1 MPVRFKGS
9 SEYKEN
15 FKPFVMQPVINA
27 ASEQVAVNDAPWVG
41 AEVGK
46 SVEPPIQH
54 KKRISGPPT
63 SLANDFY
70 ERPPPQEYTLLGHN
84 DKFASN
90 VQYMPKKKLNMD
102 NVNRINN
109 NGTFIQPQPNQPVQ
123 NLDTY
128 MEKSNQDKEIR
139 VSKPNKPPKVDTRI
153 YLGPPTPDTPRE
165 PVYHAE
171 TKETQTTYRQD
182 LRNGNPKSHQ
192 PKNDSNTKP
201 PKVDTRIYLG
211 PPTPDTPRE
220 PVYHAETKETQT
232 TYRQDLRNG
241 NPKSHQPKNVFNT
254 KETKYFQNQGV
265 TNKQKRQANK
275 KEKGEKNEKQVVYK
289 AGLKDKNL
297 KDVLDV
303 ERKPRRE
310 RWNEITQTDL
320 DKGIID
326 SAPEAVSDYALR
338 YKAGIAET
346 RKGRKWSEYQRE
358 FEWKNRVPDSPLITA
373 DQVVHK
379 SSTALVA
386 PKHVPKPRASEY
398 KSQFKAWKMRPVER
412 KDKVEEPAEKKAKLK
427 RSKSMGAITENVRND
442 EDSRSKQQVRKSLKD
457 KSNIVD
463 VVKASHGKLRR
474 TESEYDSN
482 FKAPSQFQYRDG
494 AWHGANHP
502 HAFISKKAEEK
513 GEDKP
518 SNWYG
523 EVLELRQKAD
533 EYRKRAQGTHF
544 SRAHLAQLLA
554 RQAEL
559 WDNTTGSTSSTLSA
573 LSLETGDLP
582 PPKKLELKE
591 KTLRKKGQVEQRK
604 QRTFNDMD
612 STKATIA
619 TEVESTSTTDYE
631 EPIPSNYYIGHRGK
645 ENIRPR
651 KTAWKYT
658 ESEQTLTDDGVYDR
672 DIETPVNE
680 EENNNNYQEG
690 RLPTPQLQ
698 HLDKPIQRHH
708 FDRTTPCVGGA
719 ILSSPPEMK
728 NRPMKKYLTKEAT
741 KIHQYANNN
750 YSDEDEEEEARIIGK
765 TYKLNKMKP
774 KPTYGQPSH
783 DTHYL
788 LDEDASTDRPMRTQF
803 VQTPLVEDIET
814 DEYLHEPEEVQP
826 RYIPKP
832 ARKKYSSPP
841 AMEAINENFGQTYN
855 KPIVPPLY
863 SYQDGGYYE
872 DDDDDDA
879 LSVSVR
885 SVTSSCSLASEILE
899 RTRERRNNFW
909 KSSNGVA
916 AK

>member
-27 ASEQVAVNDAPWVG
+27 ASGQVAVNDAPWIG

-90 VQYMPKKKLNMD
+90 VQYMPKKKLNLD
-102 NVNRINN
+102 NVNRSNN
-109 NGTFIQPQPNQPVQ
+109 NRTFIQPQPYQQVQ

-128 MEKSNQDKEIR
+128 MEKSNQDKEIK
-139 VSKPNKPPKVDTRI
+139 VSKDNKPPKVDTRI
-153 YLGPPTPDTPRE
+153 YLGPPTPDAPRE
-165 PVYHAE
+165 PKYHAE

-182 LRNGNPKSHQ
+182 LKNGNPKIHQ
-192 PKNDSNTKP
+192 HKNDS
-201 PKVDTRIYLG
+201 
-211 PPTPDTPRE
+211 
-220 PVYHAETKETQT
+220 H
-232 TYRQDLRNG
+232 
-241 NPKSHQPKNVFNT
+241 T
-254 KETKYFQNQGV
+254 KETKYIQNQEV
-265 TNKQKRQANK
+265 TTKQKRQTNK
-275 KEKGEKNEKQVVYK
+275 KGKGEKSEKQVVYK

-303 ERKPRRE
+303 EKKFQRE
-310 RWNEITQTDL
+310 RRNEITQTNL

-386 PKHVPKPRASEY
+386 PKHAPKPRASEY

-427 RSKSMGAITENVRND
+427 RSKSVGAITENKCND
-442 EDSRSKQQVRKSLKD
+442 EDSRSKQPVRKSLKD
-457 KSNIVD
+457 KSKIVD

-482 FKAPSQFQYRDG
+482 FRAPSQFQYRDG

-502 HAFISKKAEEK
+502 HAFISKKPDDKCEEK
-513 GEDKP
+513 L

-559 WDNTTGSTSSTLSA
+559 WDSTTGTTSRSSTLSA

-591 KTLRKKGQVEQRK
+591 KTLRKKRQVEQRK
-604 QRTFNDMD
+604 ERTFNDMD

-619 TEVESTSTTDYE
+619 TEVESPSTTDYE
-631 EPIPSNYYIGHRGK
+631 EPIPRNYYIGRRGK

-651 KTAWKYT
+651 RTAWKYT
-658 ESEQTLTDDGVYDR
+658 ESEQTLTDDGVDDERY
-672 DIETPVNE
+672 IETPVNE
-680 EENNNNYQEG
+680 EENDNNNYQEG

-719 ILSSPPEMK
+719 ILSSPPEIK
-728 NRPMKKYLTKEAT
+728 KRPMKKYLTKEAT

-750 YSDEDEEEEARIIGK
+750 YSDDEEEEARIIGK
-765 TYKLNKMKP
+765 TYKLNKMQP

-803 VQTPLVEDIET
+803 VQTPLLEDIET
-814 DEYLHEPEEVQP
+814 DEYLYEPEEEVQP
-826 RYIPKP
+826 RYIPQP

-872 DDDDDDA
+872 ADDDDDA